1 MCNFYR
7 KTPVLESLFIKKRT
21 QHRCFP
27 VNIAKFLRTPIWKN
41 ICRRLLLCKLVLLA
55 VYRQDKYSRKQE
67 TTKTFTAMKKNI
79 ERHQRKIWVIR
90 KFCWSKTLKN
100 WDKFS
105 TSLTVLMV
113 LYAQKKVK
121 TWPFVTWLQVLRYRC
136 STIVFVKFLFNIFKK
151 YFEEVCNIVKPRQEV
166 WTGSH
171 ALLLPSI
178 YKYSHIWD
186 KVFKNGPS
194 KIF

>member
-7 KTPVLESLFIKKRT
+7 KTPVLESLFIKKRI

-27 VNIAKFLRTPIWKN
+27 ANIAKFLRTPIWKN

-100 WDKFS
+100 WDKLVLH
-105 TSLTVLMV
+105 SLSWWFCMHRKRWKHDHLWLGCRYSVIDVL
-113 LYAQKKVK
+113 Q
-121 TWPFVTWLQVLRYRC
+121 
-136 STIVFVKFLFNIFKK
+136 
-151 YFEEVCNIVKPRQEV
+151 
-166 WTGSH
+166 
-171 ALLLPSI
+171 
-178 YKYSHIWD
+178 
-186 KVFKNGPS
+186 
-194 KIF
+194 